1 MANQE
6 NNPFILPGFG
16 QPGALG
22 QNPVLAS
29 MEMMRKAWENLA
41 TGSGVESAMMQSLN
55 PEDLERRIS
64 DLRAVENWLRM
75 NLAMLSSTI
84 QGLEVQRATVSTLR
98 SFVASAGTS
107 GAATAGQASGQPSPL
122 DVVLGLRPHT
132 GTATP
137 EATAPARAQAPQ
149 PSPPAE
155 ADPPA
160 AGADSGTTDNAFSG
174 AAAAAQGWWDML
186 QKQFDTLAA
195 ATSAGM
201 QSAEAMKQA
210 AAPAEAPPSGTP
222 GSKAAAPKAAARKT
236 AARKTAARKSAP
248 ASRRNS

>member
-41 TGSGVESAMMQSLN
+41 GASSVESAMMQSLN
-55 PEDLERRIS
+55 PEDLDRRIG

-98 SFVASAGTS
+98 SFVASAGAAAAPA
-107 GAATAGQASGQPSPL
+107 GAQTPGQPSPL
-122 DVVLGLRPHT
+122 EVVLGLRPNP
-132 GTATP
+132 GAP
-137 EATAPARAQAPQ
+137 ASEPAAPAR
-149 PSPPAE
+149 PSTPPPAE
-155 ADPPA
+155 AESPA
-160 AGADSGTTDNAFSG
+160 TATSPDAADNAFSG
-174 AAAAAQGWWDML
+174 ATAAAQGWWDML

-210 AAPAEAPPSGTP
+210 AAPAETASAAGP
-222 GSKAAAPKAAARKT
+222 GRKAAARKAPARKT
-236 AARKTAARKSAP
+236 AARKTTARKAAP
-248 ASRRNS
+248 ARRKP

>member
-41 TGSGVESAMMQSLN
+41 GASSVESAMMQSLS
-55 PEDLERRIS
+55 PEDLERRIG

-98 SFVASAGTS
+98 SFVASAGAAAAPA
-107 GAATAGQASGQPSPL
+107 GAQAPGQPSPL
-122 DVVLGLRPHT
+122 EVVLGLRPNQ
-132 GTATP
+132 GAPASEPAPPARPATP
-137 EATAPARAQAPQ
+137 
-149 PSPPAE
+149 
-155 ADPPA
+155 PPA
-160 AGADSGTTDNAFSG
+160 AEAESPATAAGPDAADNAFSG

-210 AAPAEAPPSGTP
+210 AAPAETASAAGPGQTAARKAP
-222 GSKAAAPKAAARKT
+222 ARKT
-236 AARKTAARKSAP
+236 AARKTAARKAAP
-248 ASRRNS
+248 ARRKP

>member
-1 MANQE
+1 MAHEE

-16 QPGALG
+16 QPGVLG

-41 TGSGVESAMMQSLN
+41 GSSGVESAMMQSLS
-55 PEDLERRIS
+55 PEDLDRRIG

-98 SFVASAGTS
+98 SFVASAGA
-107 GAATAGQASGQPSPL
+107 AATPAGSQASGQPSPL
-122 DVVLGLRPHT
+122 EVVLGLRPGHK
-132 GTATP
+132 A
-137 EATAPARAQAPQ
+137 AAPAAAAPKR
-149 PSPPAE
+149 PSPPPEAPAQAE
-155 ADPPA
+155 PSADGAAPDA
-160 AGADSGTTDNAFSG
+160 AENAFAGAT
-174 AAAAAQGWWDML
+174 AAAQGWWDML

-201 QSAEAMKQA
+201 QNAEALKQA
-210 AAPAEAPPSGTP
+210 ATAAEAAPASAAGRKAPAR
-222 GSKAAAPKAAARKT
+222 KAASRKT
-236 AARKTAARKSAP
+236 AARKTAARKAAP
-248 ASRRNS
+248 ARRKP